1 MRSRNVNRTT
11 SLVQELPPLG
21 AGDTRREFASL
32 LGYQSLFGR
41 WRISRCIYRE
51 PAAVVGLLEEE
62 AAAQGLEYI
71 EVSDSIRLVSDL
83 GRTTVDPKHI
93 FLKVIVD
100 ARPRNL
106 LSRLTVGDHD
116 PAIVISPRLR
126 SNQS

>member
-21 AGDTRREFASL
+21 AGDIGCEFASL
-32 LGYQSLFGR
+32 LGYQSLFDR
-41 WRISRCIYRE
+41 WRISRCIHSE
-51 PAAVVGLLEEE
+51 PAAVMGLLEEE
-62 AAAQGLEYI
+62 TAAQGLEYI

-83 GRTTVDPKHI
+83 GRTIVDPKHI
-93 FLKVIVD
+93 FVKVIVD
-100 ARPRNL
+100 ARHRNF

-116 PAIVISPRLR
+116 PVIVISPRSR